1 MPGGDSLPYCERM
14 AFDPSDVPA
23 FVAFVRAE
31 AQGVVATVSPSGAP
45 EAALVGIA
53 ALDDGT
59 LVFDTLVGSRKAEN
73 LRHDHRI
80 AVVVGTDGAVSVQI
94 DGFGTIVHGTLRE
107 EYGSAYNAQFPG
119 SRALDPDFAVVVIR
133 PAWVR
138 VYDAATNPARV
149 TEARW

>member
-1 MPGGDSLPYCERM
+1 MPPRLSLSYCERM
-14 AFDPSDVPA
+14 AFHPRDVPA
-23 FVAFVRAE
+23 FVAFVRTE
-31 AQGVVATVSPSGAP
+31 AQGVIATVSPSGAP

-59 LVFDTLVGSRKAEN
+59 LVFDTLVGSRKAYN

-80 AVVVGTDGAVSVQI
+80 AVVIGTDGAVSAQV

-107 EYGSAYNAQFPG
+107 EYGGAYNAQFPG
-119 SRALDPDFAVVVIR
+119 SRALDPDFAVVVVR

-138 VYDAATNPARV
+138 VYDASVAPANV

>member
-1 MPGGDSLPYCERM
+1 M
-14 AFDPSDVPA
+14 AFDPRDVPE

-31 AQGVVATVSPSGAP
+31 AQGIVATVSPSGAP

-80 AVVVGTDGAVSVQI
+80 AVVIGTDGVSVQI

-107 EYGSAYNAQFPG
+107 EYGGAYNAQFPG
-119 SRALDPDFAVVVIR
+119 SRALDPAFAVVVVR

-138 VYDAATNPARV
+138 VYDASADPAHV

>member
-1 MPGGDSLPYCERM
+1 M
-14 AFDPSDVPA
+14 AFDPRDVPE

-31 AQGVVATVSPSGAP
+31 AQGIVATVSPSGAP

-80 AVVVGTDGAVSVQI
+80 AVVIGTDGVSVQI
-94 DGFGTIVHGTLRE
+94 DRFGTIVHGTLRE
-107 EYGSAYNAQFPG
+107 EYGGAYNAQFPG
-119 SRALDPDFAVVVIR
+119 SRALDPPFAVLVVVR

-138 VYDAATNPARV
+138 VYDASGAPARV
-149 TEARW
+149 TQARW

>member
-1 MPGGDSLPYCERM
+1 M
-14 AFDPSDVPA
+14 AFDPADIGA
-23 FVAFVRAE
+23 FVAFVRTE

-80 AVVVGTDGAVSVQI
+80 ALVIGTDGSASAQV

-107 EYGSAYNAQFPG
+107 EYGGAYNAQFPG
-119 SRALDPDFAVVVIR
+119 SRALDPDFAVVVVR

-138 VYDAATNPARV
+138 VYDASTSPAKV

>member
-1 MPGGDSLPYCERM
+1 MPREDSLPYCERM

-31 AQGVVATVSPSGAP
+31 AQGVIATVSPSGAP

-80 AVVVGTDGAVSVQI
+80 AVVVGTDGAVSAQI

-107 EYGSAYNAQFPG
+107 EYGGAYNAQFPG
-119 SRALDPDFAVVVIR
+119 SRALDPEFAVVVVR

-138 VYDAATNPARV
+138 VYDAAANPAHV

>member
-1 MPGGDSLPYCERM
+1 M
-14 AFDPSDVPA
+14 AFDPRDVSA
-23 FVAFVRAE
+23 FVAFVRGE

-45 EAALVGIA
+45 EAALVGI
-53 ALDDGT
+53 
-59 LVFDTLVGSRKAEN
+59 VFDTLVGSRKAEN

-80 AVVVGTDGAVSVQI
+80 AVVIGTDGSVSAQI

-107 EYGSAYNAQFPG
+107 EYGGAYNAQFPG
-119 SRALDPDFAVVVIR
+119 SRSLDPGFAVVVVR

-138 VYDAATNPARV
+138 VYDASESPAVV

>member
-1 MPGGDSLPYCERM
+1 MARRHRLPYCERM
-14 AFDPSDVPA
+14 AFDPTDVPA

-59 LVFDTLVGSRKAEN
+59 LVFDTLIGSRKAEN

-80 AVVVGTDGAVSVQI
+80 AMVVGTDGSVSAQI
-94 DGFGTIVHGTLRE
+94 DGFATIVHGTLRE
-107 EYGSAYNAQFPG
+107 EYGGAYNAQFPG
-119 SRALDPDFAVVVIR
+119 SRALDPQFAVVVVR

-138 VYDAATNPARV
+138 VYDASTPSAV
-149 TEARW
+149 ITEVRW

>member
-1 MPGGDSLPYCERM
+1 M
-14 AFDPSDVPA
+14 AFDPRDVPA
-23 FVAFVRAE
+23 FVDFVRAE

-59 LVFDTLVGSRKAEN
+59 LVFDTLALSRKAEN

-80 AVVVGTDGAVSVQI
+80 AVVIGTDGAVSVQI

-107 EYGSAYNAQFPG
+107 EYGGAYNEQFPG
-119 SRALDPDFAVVVIR
+119 SRALDPEFAVIVVR

-138 VYDAATNPARV
+138 VYDASTSPANV

>member
-1 MPGGDSLPYCERM
+1 M
-14 AFDPSDVPA
+14 AFDPRDIAA
-23 FVAFVRAE
+23 FVAFARAE

-59 LVFDTLVGSRKAEN
+59 LVFDTPVGSRKAEN

-80 AVVVGTDGAVSVQI
+80 ALVIGTDAAVSVQI
-94 DGFGTIVHGTLRE
+94 DGFATIVHGSLRE
-107 EYGSAYNAQFPG
+107 EYGRAYDEQFPG
-119 SRALDPDFAVVVIR
+119 SHALDPNFAVVVVR

-138 VYDAATNPARV
+138 VYDASTTRAQV